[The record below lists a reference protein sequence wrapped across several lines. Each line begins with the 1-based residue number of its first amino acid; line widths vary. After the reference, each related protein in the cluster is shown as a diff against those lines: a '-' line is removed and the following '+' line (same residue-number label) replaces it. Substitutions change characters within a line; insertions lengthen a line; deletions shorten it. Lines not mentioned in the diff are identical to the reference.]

1 MVIKPFL
8 PPEDD
13 SRKRKRPFL
22 GGQEGLFQEKED
34 KSFIFTELNAI
45 AMPQHKQDNSP
56 TYKNVKTRR

>member
-34 KSFIFTELNAI
+34 KSFIFTELNAT
-45 AMPQHKQDNSP
+45 AVPQHEKDNFS
-56 TYKNVKTRR
+56 TDKNVKSGR